1 MDRVWIFVFAAV
13 MAIAVTVGLVRAA
26 MIRHRKRQQRSMRDH
41 LNRISH
47 TYE

>member
-1 MDRVWIFVFAAV
+1 VWIFAGATVLAAV
-13 MAIAVTVGLVRAA
+13 LTIGLVRAA
-26 MIRHRKRQQRSMRDH
+26 MVRHKKKQQRSMRDH

>member
-1 MDRVWIFVFAAV
+1 MAV
-13 MAIAVTVGLVRAA
+13 AVTGGLVRAA
-26 MIRHRKRQQRSMRDH
+26 MVRHRKRQQRSMRDH